1 MHQEG
6 QPLLNHC
13 EQVYMIIIVEADYTE
28 NTDKN
33 KANVFALKMLW
44 CQDDPR
50 SLYTTCEKSI
60 EFQQSYEQI

>member
-1 MHQEG
+1 
-6 QPLLNHC
+6 
-13 EQVYMIIIVEADYTE
+13 MIIIVEADYTE